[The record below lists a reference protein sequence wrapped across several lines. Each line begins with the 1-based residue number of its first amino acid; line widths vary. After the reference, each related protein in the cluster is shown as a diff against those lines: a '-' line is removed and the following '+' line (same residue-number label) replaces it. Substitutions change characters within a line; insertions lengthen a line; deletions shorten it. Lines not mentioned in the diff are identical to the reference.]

1 MRGISVALI
10 SDQHLSKLAVIL
22 LLLCCFLLLGDDLP
36 TLLWTQASHP
46 SAWCHNDIQG
56 LMWWQNWQEFYW
68 IGGNGWVKHI
78 KAWGL
83 KNFHV
88 WSTDTLWQCGGKNSQ
103 RGGKTIIGRHFMNF
117 GHNCPHRNSRVAVQ
131 SVSRGL
137 RIARLK
143 QSLALP
149 ATFLLL
155 LVSESPRLNCRSG
168 KERRAERRCAR
179 KICTPTTHYSSH
191 LYFQGVYNV
200 HPETN

>member
-1 MRGISVALI
+1 MEYILLFSLIPNINHNTHNLPTDRLNKKYETIFHMRGISVALI

-56 LMWWQNWQEFYW
+56 LMWWQSWQEFYW

-78 KAWGL
+78 KAWGP

-117 GHNCPHRNSRVAVQ
+117 GHNCPHRNSRVAV
-131 SVSRGL
+131 RGC
-137 RIARLK
+137 
-143 QSLALP
+143 P
-149 ATFLLL
+149 
-155 LVSESPRLNCRSG
+155 
-168 KERRAERRCAR
+168 
-179 KICTPTTHYSSH
+179 IC
-191 LYFQGVYNV
+191 V
-200 HPETN
+200 

>member
-1 MRGISVALI
+1 MEYIPLISLIPNINHNTHNLPTDRLNKKYETIFHRRGISVALI

-78 KAWGL
+78 KAWGP

-117 GHNCPHRNSRVAVQ
+117 GHNCPHRNSRVAV
-131 SVSRGL
+131 RGC
-137 RIARLK
+137 
-143 QSLALP
+143 P
-149 ATFLLL
+149 
-155 LVSESPRLNCRSG
+155 
-168 KERRAERRCAR
+168 
-179 KICTPTTHYSSH
+179 IC
-191 LYFQGVYNV
+191 V
-200 HPETN
+200 